1 MDLQEN
7 FYLID
12 KTNRV
17 HDVNKKSV
25 SAPKV
30 IAKGHTGLL
39 KFRVCLVYLLLQ
51 NFVLWFMDH
60 VNQEKTSILRDEN

>member
-39 KFRVCLVYLLLQ
+39 KFCSVFGLSSVAKFCFMVYGSC
-51 NFVLWFMDH
+51 
-60 VNQEKTSILRDEN
+60 KLRENIHIA